1 VRRTFPALLSAL
13 AALVTCAGCGGSTG
27 GTPAAGTANANQ
39 ATILVT
45 ENCGKQ
51 VVVARSAVPAG
62 RTAMQALQQVA
73 KIDTASGGKFVTAI
87 DGHAQDVKKKL
98 AWLYYV
104 NGKAAQK
111 GASEVKL
118 RPGDVE
124 WWDLHNYTKKC
135 TAPAMAK

>member
-1 VRRTFPALLSAL
+1 VRRTFPVLVSAL
-13 AALVTCAGCGGSTG
+13 AALVACAGCRGSGG
-27 GTPAAGTANANQ
+27 GTPAAGTTGANQ

-51 VVVARSAVPAG
+51 VVVARSPVPAG

-73 KIDTASGGKFVTAI
+73 EIETASGGKFVSAI
-87 DGHAQDVKKKL
+87 DGHAQSVKKKL

-111 GASEVKL
+111 GATEVKL
-118 RPGDVE
+118 RAGDVE
-124 WWDLHNYTKKC
+124 WWDLHNYTKQC
-135 TAPAMAK
+135 AVPAMAK